1 LPSKNI
7 DHTTNISIENFS
19 DPITGNTE
27 LKSTILKLIKASDLL
42 VSLNHIARSLSGKH
56 FDGNYHPLLN
66 ELGQLE
72 KEGQIE
78 GTSKGGKVYYRMR

>member
-1 LPSKNI
+1 MTFFDTI
-7 DHTTNISIENFS
+7 ISE
-19 DPITGNTE
+19 
-27 LKSTILKLIKASDLL
+27 
-42 VSLNHIARSLSGKH
+42 VSLILSHLSGKH